1 MTPDERRANEATVR
15 NLRDALA
22 HDLPADMRRGIEA
35 SIALLQGKPDPTPAA
50 PDAGPRDVHNQPII
64 FNARVTLNGQPTIH
78 PSTPA
83 LNPWR
88 P

>member
-35 SIALLQGKPDPTPAA
+35 SIALLQGKPDPTPAPPPA
-50 PDAGPRDVHNQPII
+50 LGPAFV
-64 FNARVTLNGQPTIH
+64 ATVTLNGQPTIH
-78 PSTPA
+78 PSTPTKEIF
-83 LNPWR
+83 
-88 P
+88 